1 MHTLFHIFIAER
13 SNKNFKKNV
22 GEIMFETLTITL
34 REGIEA
40 ALVIGII
47 LAYLDKT
54 NKQTLKKY
62 VYAGII
68 AAVSGSI
75 GTAIIIQMLKTEWS
89 DFIGG
94 LMFFVTAFFLATML
108 IWMHNTSKHIKQ
120 NIEQNMESALS
131 KWQAL
136 GVLALTFFMIYR
148 EGAEIVLFLSTTI
161 TKTNPFVALEA
172 AIGFGLAALFG
183 YLFIKGS
190 LKMNLRRFFKIT
202 GVMLVII
209 IFQLIVGGIHEWSE
223 VGVIILNP
231 IGMSIIGPLVKDSA
245 SIVFT
250 GILLGF
256 LVVLFIM
263 VPWKPI
269 KIEGIQGIEKRK
281 ALGAIRKERNRKVMV
296 GIVTTVLILT
306 FVAAQ
311 ISALPQGVDPKPEK
325 VSTTGNEIRISIKNA
340 ADGNLHKY
348 ICDMQNMSTNCPMHG
363 SEGKANVR
371 ILAITRSDRSV
382 AVAYDACALCG
393 AAGYVQEGEQLIC
406 KRCGAPINPDTIGE
420 AGGCNPIPI
429 KYTTVGDEIIIKTDD
444 AGEKADLF
452 NKE

>member
-1 MHTLFHIFIAER
+1 
-13 SNKNFKKNV
+13 
-22 GEIMFETLTITL
+22 MFETLTITL

-47 LAYLDKT
+47 LAYLGKT
-54 NKQTLKKY
+54 NKQALKKY

-68 AAVSGSI
+68 AAVVGSI
-75 GTAIIIQMLKTEWS
+75 ATAIVIQMLKTEWS
-89 DFIGG
+89 DFMGG

-108 IWMHNTSKHIKQ
+108 IWMHHTSKHIRQ
-120 NIEQNMESALS
+120 DIEQSMESALS

-148 EGAEIVLFLSTTI
+148 EGAEIVLFLSATVS
-161 TKTNPFVALEA
+161 KTNPFVVLEA
-172 AIGFGLAALFG
+172 TAGFALAALFG

-190 LKMNLRRFFKIT
+190 LKMNLGRFFKIT
-202 GVMLVII
+202 GVMLAII

-223 VGVIILNP
+223 VGVITLNP
-231 IGMSIIGPLVKDSA
+231 IGMSIIGPLVKDST

-250 GILLGF
+250 GIMLGF

-263 VPWKPI
+263 VPWKEI
-269 KIEGIQGIEKRK
+269 KTEGIEGIEKRK
-281 ALGAIRKERNRKVMV
+281 ALGAIRKERNRKIAA
-296 GIVTTVLILT
+296 GIVAVLLILA
-306 FVAAQ
+306 FVSTQ

-325 VSTTGNEIRISIKNA
+325 VGITGNELRIPVASA

-348 ICDMQNMSTNCPMHG
+348 VCDMQNMPANCPMHG
-363 SEGKANVR
+363 SDGKANAR
-371 ILAITRSDRSV
+371 ILAITRSDGSV

-420 AGGCNPIPI
+420 AGGCNPIPL
-429 KYTTVGDEIIIKTDD
+429 KYTVAGDEIVIKTDD
-444 AGEKADLF
+444 AGERAGMFK
-452 NKE
+452 